1 MFVDHSDESFPPILM
16 SLYHSVKAL
25 GHPLQDGD
33 GDRVEEVE
41 NEAETI
47 LREVKQASVP
57 LPGGVGGRGSGV
69 GEQRS
74 ASLRMGVTVTSA
86 NPPASTNTRSW

>member
-1 MFVDHSDESFPPILM
+1 MFVDHSDEGFPPILV

-41 NEAETI
+41 DEAETI

-57 LPGGVGGRGSGV
+57 LPGGVGGVARRAV
-69 GEQRS
+69 HHRIH
-74 ASLRMGVTVTSA
+74 
-86 NPPASTNTRSW
+86 PASIAG